1 MLFLRGCTCFPSFH
15 TFATHPLSHVPHSH
29 STRTPFHPQNT
40 RSWRITSHL
49 ARTSLAPRSHPVRTP
64 LAPRP
69 QQWTALLLR
78 FVLGR
83 LLQKP
88 HVIAIATLLC
98 GVVLTQLDR
107 ITGSAA
113 ADVEGETE
121 GNAGAWTLGMCLV
134 IVQTGFSGLAATYNE
149 KLLKGNSSL
158 HMANAQLYFYGVVF
172 NLIVM
177 VWQGGSVSFNIFKG
191 FTTMTWIIVGCYS
204 FLGLAISAVMKYSD
218 SIVKIMCTALS
229 VVVTGVV
236 EVVVIKTQMKLAFLV
251 GGVLILYSLVLW
263 NKAPKQQAIA
273 TATAAA
279 TKVVEKEM
287 ADASDAASGEVVH
300 TMPAT
305 APEES
310 A

>member
-1 MLFLRGCTCFPSFH
+1 MRLHHVVWLTPPPPS
-15 TFATHPLSHVPHSH
+15 
-29 STRTPFHPQNT
+29 
-40 RSWRITSHL
+40 
-49 ARTSLAPRSHPVRTP
+49 PRSHATSLSATLTPLASLRTPQITRSRRLTSHTARTP
-64 LAPRP
+64 LALCP

-83 LLQKP
+83 LLHKP

-113 ADVEGETE
+113 PETEGETG

-134 IVQTGFSGLAATYNE
+134 IIQTGFSGLAATYNE

-191 FTTMTWIIVGCYS
+191 FTAMTWIIVGCYS

-236 EVVVIKTQMKLAFLV
+236 EVVVLKTQMKLAFLG

-263 NKAPKQQAIA
+263 NKAPKQQALA

-287 ADASDAASGEVVH
+287 ADASNAASGEVVH
-300 TMPAT
+300 TMPTT